1 MGNKKG
7 FPNAIA
13 VTYLPK
19 IVAISG
25 GKIYPQIRPSSWK
38 LKYMHDAC
46 IVASLSLRDSLLHPS
61 ESLK

>member
-7 FPNAIA
+7 IPNAIA
-13 VTYLPK
+13 ITYLSK

-25 GKIYPQIRPSSWK
+25 GKIYPQIRPSTWK
-38 LKYMHDAC
+38 LKYMHDAFA
-46 IVASLSLRDSLLHPS
+46 ASLSLRDSLLHPS